1 MQKEELIRELIE
13 GGWLKTKPVI
23 EAFEKVPR
31 EDFVPQEYGK
41 YAYANEPLP
50 IGHGQTISQPLT
62 AAVMTELLEA
72 KKGHKILEV
81 GTGSGYQAAILSEI
95 VGPRGKIITTE
106 IIPELFEFAKMNLAG
121 YKNVNVLNIDGSLGC
136 EKESPY
142 DRIIV
147 TASAPS
153 VPPPLVEQLKEG
165 GRLVI
170 PVEDRM
176 MLIEK
181 NGKIKETFVGYY
193 AFVPLRGEHGK
204 LNK

>member
-1 MQKEELIRELIE
+1 MDKEQLLRELIDE
-13 GGWLKTKPVI
+13 GILKTKSVI
-23 EAFEKVPR
+23 NAFKKVPR
-31 EDFVPQEYGK
+31 ENFVTDEYK
-41 YAYANEPLP
+41 KHAYVNEPLP
-50 IGHGQTISQPLT
+50 IGQGQTISQPLT
-62 AAVMTELLEA
+62 VAVMTELLEA

-95 VGPRGKIITTE
+95 VGLRGKIITTE
-106 IIPELFEFAKMNLAG
+106 IIPELFEFAKENLAG
-121 YKNVNVLNIDGSLGC
+121 YKNVNVFNIDGSLGFD
-136 EKESPY
+136 KDAPY

-153 VPPPLVEQLKEG
+153 VPKPLIEQLKEG

-181 NGKIKETFVGYY
+181 NKKIKETFVGYY
-193 AFVPLRGEHGK
+193 AFVPLRGVHGK
-204 LNK
+204 LSK